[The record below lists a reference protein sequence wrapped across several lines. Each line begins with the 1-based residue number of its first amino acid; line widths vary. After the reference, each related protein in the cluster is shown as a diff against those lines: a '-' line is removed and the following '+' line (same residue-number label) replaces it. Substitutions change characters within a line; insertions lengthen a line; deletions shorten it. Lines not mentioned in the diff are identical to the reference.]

1 MIFSNMIDAY
11 LANII
16 IKPFNKKEFESL
28 ISDLASFRKLKKY
41 KKEIREYLLE
51 NFYISHQDIFLP
63 KNLRANTILLTSPL
77 EATSI
82 AGKSL
87 NLKMSV
93 EEIDD
98 QQLLFG
104 TDDAPGLFDD
114 SLAVLEVTSSLIAEF
129 DLDASIFNEDSFVTV
144 DSLSE
149 SIYNELLQTA

>member
-1 MIFSNMIDAY
+1 M
-11 LANII
+11 
-16 IKPFNKKEFESL
+16 NKTEITQKV
-28 ISDLASFRKLKKY
+28 
-41 KKEIREYLLE
+41 KEILIE
-51 NFYISHQDIFLP
+51 
-63 KNLRANTILLTSPL
+63 
-77 EATSI
+77 
-82 AGKSL
+82 SL

-104 TDDAPGLFDD
+104 TDDTPGLFDD

>member
-1 MIFSNMIDAY
+1 M
-11 LANII
+11 
-16 IKPFNKKEFESL
+16 NKSEITQKV
-28 ISDLASFRKLKKY
+28 
-41 KKEIREYLLE
+41 KEILIE
-51 NFYISHQDIFLP
+51 
-63 KNLRANTILLTSPL
+63 
-77 EATSI
+77 
-82 AGKSL
+82 SL

>member
-1 MIFSNMIDAY
+1 M
-11 LANII
+11 
-16 IKPFNKKEFESL
+16 NKTEITQKV
-28 ISDLASFRKLKKY
+28 
-41 KKEIREYLLE
+41 KEIL
-51 NFYISHQDIFLP
+51 ID
-63 KNLRANTILLTSPL
+63 
-77 EATSI
+77 
-82 AGKSL
+82 SL

-104 TDDAPGLFDD
+104 TDDSPGLFDD

-149 SIYNELLQTA
+149 SIYNELHQTV